1 MFDIYDEYVNV
12 QFAALLHDIGKFF
25 QRTGIDHSQEYQKYT
40 KDDFGWNGAHGK
52 WGADFTSQYWN
63 DDIQDLVLYHHNPNQ
78 SNYPGLCK
86 LVQNADHYSSS
97 ERISSEDKQDTSK
110 TPLSSIFSRIAID
123 DNELIKQQYV
133 PLQSLNINKSSFDYL
148 KPRVNPLEKGE
159 WNLQPEYKSLW
170 NAFENEFKLI
180 KNHYDFSTVLSI
192 LRKYTSTIPSAVYVS
207 QADISLYDHLKT
219 TAAIASCSYLFDNES
234 DSKDKNKFIII
245 NGDISGIQK
254 FIYRVSSPQE
264 AQSGMSK
271 RLRGRSIYISLL
283 NEAIASR
290 IIKNLNLTEANILFC
305 GGGRFVIIA
314 PNTRKS
320 IEEINKIKNEINRY
334 FISNFNAELYL
345 ALVYAECKG
354 EDLSSFGEITS
365 NLSNLLNEDKKHKFS
380 DNLNEIFT
388 FDEKPVYNTCSVC
401 GNPTDNENQKIC
413 ASCIEHEHLGAIV
426 GNREYMIKYYSNTK
440 ISSNSIFFES
450 LNIGFTFRNDN
461 NGSINK
467 VIEDLASKSEF
478 VEVIKLN
485 DTDFTDLAS
494 QFSDENIS
502 FSFSFLGNTIPKA
515 KATPLYFEHLA
526 TVSKGANKLGV
537 LKMDVDDLGKI
548 FSQGFNKLSSDESS
562 KGGSISRVSSL
573 SSMLDL
579 FFSGIINEISKNYRV
594 YTKVCDNCKDKVTSI
609 DLVLQNDN
617 EDEEP
622 KSITVYK
629 EKTDKELCEDCEK
642 YAIPTIHINYSG
654 GDDLL
659 VIGPYDDIIK
669 FAQEFRDK
677 FKKWSCNNPSINIS
691 GGISIVGP
699 KFPIGK
705 AVGFADTNLEHSKSC
720 GKDKITLFDQ
730 VLRWDSND
738 VFKGFNDL
746 IEYGEELE
754 EYNNKNQVSM
764 GIIYSMLQ
772 LWNQHINKK
781 IIPNSDNG
789 WEKENFRRLNTKAY
803 VPYIKYKLRL
813 IKNKTLKDEID
824 KKTIKSMPWINIPVS
839 WASLRMR

>member
-1 MFDIYDEYVNV
+1 MFDINDEYVNV
-12 QFAALLHDIGKFF
+12 QFGALLHDIGKFY
-25 QRTGIDHSQEYQKYT
+25 QRTGKKHSEKYQKYT
-40 KDDFGWNGAHGK
+40 QDDHGWNGAHGK
-52 WGADFTSQYWN
+52 WSADFTSKYWN
-63 DDIQDLVLYHHNPNQ
+63 EDIEDLVLYHHNPKK
-78 SNYPGLCK
+78 SNFPEICK
-86 LVQNADHYSSS
+86 IVQKADHYSSS
-97 ERISSEDKQDTSK
+97 ERISSEDKKDTSK
-110 TPLSSIFSRIAID
+110 TPLSSIFSRIAIG
-123 DNELIKQQYV
+123 DNELIKEQYV
-133 PLQSLNINKSSFDYL
+133 PLQRLDLNKSSFDNL
-148 KPRVNPLEKGE
+148 KPRINPLKEGE
-159 WNLQPEYKSLW
+159 WNLQPEYNSLW
-170 NAFENEFKLI
+170 SLFLKDMDSL
-180 KNHYDFSTVLSI
+180 KNKNDFSTVLAI

-219 TAAIASCSYLFDNES
+219 TAAIASCYYLFDNES
-234 DSKDKNKFIII
+234 DSKDANKFIIV
-245 NGDISGIQK
+245 NGDISGIQN
-254 FIYRVSSPQE
+254 FIYKVSSPQE

-283 NEAIASR
+283 NEAIAAR
-290 IIKNLNLTEANILFC
+290 IIKDLNLTEANILFC

-314 PNTRKS
+314 PNTRNS
-320 IEEINKIKNEINRY
+320 IEKLNKIKSEINRY

-345 ALVYAECKG
+345 ALVYKECKG
-354 EDLSSFGEITS
+354 EDLSNFGEITS
-365 NLSNLLNEDKKHKFS
+365 ILSNRLNEDKKHKFS
-380 DNLNEIFT
+380 DNLEEIFT

-401 GNPTDNENQKIC
+401 GNPTDNEKQNIC
-413 ASCIEHEHLGAIV
+413 NSCIEHEDLGAIV

-440 ISSNSIFFES
+440 LTSNSIFFES

-467 VIEDLASKSEF
+467 VIKDLASKSDF

-494 QFSDENIS
+494 EFSDENIS

-515 KATPLYFEHLA
+515 KGTPLYFEHLA

-537 LKMDVDDLGKI
+537 LKMDVDNLGKV
-548 FSQGFNKLSSDESS
+548 FSQGFNKISSDES
-562 KGGSISRVSSL
+562 KGASISRVSSL

-594 YTKVCDNCKDKVTSI
+594 FTKVCDDCKNKVIPI
-609 DLVLQNDN
+609 DLILQTDND
-617 EDEEP
+617 DEEI
-622 KSITVYK
+622 KSIVVYK
-629 EKTDKELCEDCEK
+629 EKTGEKLCDECEE

-677 FKKWSCNNPSINIS
+677 FKQWSCNNPSINIS

-720 GKDKITLFDQ
+720 GKDKITLFGQ
-730 VLRWDSND
+730 VLRWDSKD
-738 VFKGFNDL
+738 LFRGFNDL
-746 IEYGEELE
+746 IEYGEEFE
-754 EYNNKNQVSM
+754 EYINKNQLSM
-764 GIIYSMLQ
+764 GIVYSMLQ
-772 LWNQHINKK
+772 LWNQHINKNV
-781 IIPNSDNG
+781 IPNSTNG
-789 WEKENFRRLNTKAY
+789 WKKENARRLETKAY
-803 VPYIKYKLRL
+803 VPHIKYKLRL